1 MCFHSFL
8 CRFFYVG
15 YVILVTPSVQRQSAL
30 SILAGALS
38 VCLSVCLWVDFVRT
52 KVQGGGADIKV
63 KVIF

>member
-38 VCLSVCLWVDFVRT
+38 VCLWVDFVRT
-52 KVQGGGADIKV
+52 KVQGGGADIKM

>member
-38 VCLSVCLWVDFVRT
+38 VCLWVDCVRT
-52 KVQGGGADIKV
+52 KVQGGGADIKM